1 LEEYKMDESKKLNNV
16 IINDKARI
24 LIKYVRKEE
33 LLNRVVR
40 TRELGL
46 GSVYIEVAE
55 TVDKLEIGPLYVAIE
70 GAVVDVLPDLK

>member
-24 LIKYVRKEE
+24 LIKHVRKEE

-46 GSVYIEVAE
+46 GSVYIKVAE
-55 TVDKLEIGPLYVAIE
+55 TVDKLEIGPLYVAME
-70 GAVVDVLPDLK
+70 AAVVDVLPDLK